1 MIICEAPQGSVEW
14 LTDRAGVF
22 SASNFDKLITTKGE
36 LSKQAQKYIYEIA
49 AEKVSGI
56 KAESFQS
63 AAMSRGVEL
72 EAEAVDFYS
81 LTHEVDPKEVG
92 FVMDDLKRWGASPDR
107 LIGDNGLLEVK
118 VPLPHTQV
126 DYLLNENLYQ
136 DYKQQV
142 QGQLFVTGREWCDLI
157 AYSRG
162 LKPLI
167 VRVKRDDEFIAKLE
181 AILISS
187 CKELDA
193 IVEKIK

>member
-1 MIICEAPQGSVEW
+1 MIICEAQQGSIEW
-14 LTDRAGVF
+14 LADRAGVF

-36 LSKQAQKYIYEIA
+36 ASKQAQKYIYEIA

-63 AAMSRGVEL
+63 AAMARGVEL
-72 EAEAVDFYS
+72 ENEAVEFYS
-81 LTHEVDPKEVG
+81 LTHEVDPRPVG

-107 LIGDNGLLEVK
+107 LINDNGLLEVK
-118 VPLPHTQV
+118 CPLPHTMV

-167 VRVKRDDEFIAKLE
+167 IRVKRDDEFISKLE
-181 AILISS
+181 SILIAA

-193 IVEKIK
+193 VVEKIK